1 MNPMDELTR
10 LNRLIRQ
17 FKTVCQS
24 TPDPEQ
30 RARVEAE
37 IRDLESYREK
47 IVAESPK
54 GPAPRRG
61 AAQAERADFPVLSRL
76 ESSVVPAPADTRGS
90 RAHGCLFQETIHQLS
105 LYTQYFSREYLP
117 LFAAGQPALDASFA
131 RQGEALR
138 LTFHDL
144 EGNVRQFLLDCRRMA
159 EDGTGAEVEG
169 ETRRQHV
176 AHARRIETDA
186 AAFFRSVESFCDS
199 LAVDL
204 RAPGAAIAEMEDFT
218 SEAVA
223 FLDIP
228 ETHAQENRRADR
240 Y

>member
-1 MNPMDELTR
+1 MDELTR

-37 IRDLESYREK
+37 IRDLQSYREK
-47 IVAESPK
+47 ILAESPK
-54 GPAPRRG
+54 EPAPRRG
-61 AAQAERADFPVLSRL
+61 AAEAERGDFPVLSRL
-76 ESSVVPAPADTRGS
+76 EGS
-90 RAHGCLFQETIHQLS
+90 RVPPSADASAVRVHGCPFQETIRHLS
-105 LYTQYFSREYLP
+105 LYTQYFAREYMP
-117 LFAAGQPALDASFA
+117 LFAVGQPALDAPAA

-138 LTFHDL
+138 LTFLDL
-144 EGNVRQFLLDCRRMA
+144 EGNVRQFLQDCRRMA
-159 EDGTGAEVEG
+159 EDGTGTEVGG

-199 LAVDL
+199 LAGEGS
-204 RAPGAAIAEMEDFT
+204 APGAAIAEMEDFT

-223 FLDIP
+223 FLDVP
-228 ETHAQENRRADR
+228 DTEAQENRRADR
-240 Y
+240 H